1 MLKFV
6 KISILLL
13 LIGSSTYLGFEV
25 KKYSDE
31 IKAWELEMQ
40 KTTEEYDASIEELN
54 ETIVEHENKNEE
66 LSKKNKNLKGKNKE
80 LKKNLNNSKE
90 SVEKLQN
97 EVDKLEAK
105 VKSLSLLKEEAKEK
119 EVQDVKT
126 NNSNNVAE
134 NKKSNNSVASSYN
147 MVATH
152 YTADC
157 DTCGQWKGITATG
170 ADISSSIYV
179 NGKRVIAVD
188 PSVIPLNSTV
198 RVTGG
203 GHNFEAL
210 ALDTGGRIVGNKI
223 DILVGTKSEAKSL
236 GVKNVK
242 VEVLN

>member
-13 LIGSSTYLGFEV
+13 LVGALIYLGFEA
-25 KKYSDE
+25 KKNSDE
-31 IKAWELEMQ
+31 AKALELEMK

-54 ETIVEHENKNEE
+54 DAIVEHESKNDE
-66 LSKKNKNLKGKNKE
+66 LSKKNRKLKSKNKE
-80 LKKNLNNSKE
+80 LKKNLNNSEE
-90 SVEKLQN
+90 SVEKLKN
-97 EVDKLEAK
+97 EVSKLKGK
-105 VKSLSLLKEEAKEK
+105 VNSLSLPKEEAKEN
-119 EVQDVKT
+119 EAQDIKT
-126 NNSNNVAE
+126 NSNNVAE
-134 NKKSNNSVASSYN
+134 NKKSNKSVASSYN

-203 GHNFEAL
+203 GHSFEAL

-223 DILVGTKSEAKSL
+223 DILVGSKSEAKSL